1 MKLARWRKRNRKVI
15 SKIQDES
22 VIQISHPAAKRI
34 EYDAQIAGHLDPLK
48 IIKPGTQHDI
58 RN

>member
-1 MKLARWRKRNRKVI
+1 I